1 MRESEI
7 ERYFNWAVQRLGG
20 RTYKFHSPNN
30 RGVSDR
36 IACLPGGETWFVE
49 LKAPRGRLSPLQRVF
64 AQDMEHLGQNYA
76 CLWSKERVDEWAHT
90 ITNTTQKRPHGCGN

>member
-64 AQDMEHLGQNYA
+64 LDEIKGLGCNYEIV
-76 CLWSKERVDEWAHT
+76 WSKEDVDEWLE
-90 ITNTTQKRPHGCGN
+90 KVK